1 MFYFQLFGENKK
13 SLIKMIKCPSVREI
27 DLVEFHCIIFFLV
40 YVTKMVRVE
49 DINMIMYDFINAL

>member
-1 MFYFQLFGENKK
+1 
-13 SLIKMIKCPSVREI
+13 MIKCPSVRET
-27 DLVEFHCIIFFLV
+27 DLVELHCIVFFLV